1 MVIGEFRL
9 SFFLLMILVAN
20 QYSNVLFL
28 LVCSYKQRLYL
39 GLKVY
44 QEIYNLK
51 SKYQN
56 TYVMF
61 LLLKKVIFRI
71 FKDIIN
77 GEPEKNKQLLRKSW
91 DGE

>member
-1 MVIGEFRL
+1 MGW
-9 SFFLLMILVAN
+9 S
-20 QYSNVLFL
+20 YW
-28 LVCSYKQRLYL
+28 VCSYKQRLYL
-39 GLKVY
+39 GQKVY

-61 LLLKKVIFRI
+61 LLLKKVNFRI

-77 GEPEKNKQLLRKSW
+77 GDPEKNKQLLRKSW